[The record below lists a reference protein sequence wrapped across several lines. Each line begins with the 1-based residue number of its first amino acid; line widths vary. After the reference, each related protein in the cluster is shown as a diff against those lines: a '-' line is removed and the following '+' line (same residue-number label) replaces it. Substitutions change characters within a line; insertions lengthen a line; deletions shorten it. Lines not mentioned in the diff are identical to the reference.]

1 MYDEIFQAER
11 KVADF
16 VRKNP
21 ELVVNANVSELA
33 NYSGVSDATVVRMC
47 KHLGYEGYYQMKI
60 CLSGD
65 LGGTGILLGRRNS
78 SDTKTDYF
86 RDIAEGIL
94 QTEAAVDETVFN
106 ESAELIKNSTMV
118 HLVGVGNTSPVCLYC
133 GFRLERIGIR
143 CTYDALPEYYMNHIS
158 LAPPTDV
165 VLAISW
171 SGTTRNVVS
180 ALKLAREKG
189 LKSVA
194 VTAYQRSPVSA
205 SADYLLLSALENGE
219 NGRMSQ
225 YSRMN
230 EMAVMEALI
239 QAGFIR
245 GVLDITTTEWCD
257 ELYGGVLGAGPHRLE
272 AAAMRGIPQ
281 VVSVG
286 ALDMVNF
293 GPYDTVPERYRD
305 RLLYKHNPTV
315 TLMRTTAAENVG
327 LGKVL
332 AEKLNLAKGDT
343 VLMLPLKGVSAIDAE
358 GQPFYGPEEDKALF
372 DTLRQRLGSQVIR
385 KELDCH
391 INDTEFAV
399 AAAKELIRLL

>member
-1 MYDEIFQAER
+1 MKSEVQKTVLETIDEMYDKIFQAER

-33 NYSGVSDATVVRMC
+33 NYSGVSDATVIRMC

-65 LGGTGILLGRRNS
+65 LGGTSILLGRRNS
-78 SDTKTDYF
+78 SDTKMDYF

-94 QTEAAVDETVFN
+94 QTEAAVDEAVFK
-106 ESAELIKNSTMV
+106 ESAELLKNSTMV

-158 LAPPTDV
+158 LASPTDV

-180 ALKLAREKG
+180 ALKLAKEKG
-189 LKSVA
+189 LKTVA
-194 VTAYQRSPVSA
+194 VTAYQRSSVSA

-230 EMAVMEALI
+230 EMAVVEALI
-239 QAGFIR
+239 QA
-245 GVLDITTTEWCD
+245 
-257 ELYGGVLGAGPHRLE
+257 
-272 AAAMRGIPQ
+272 
-281 VVSVG
+281 
-286 ALDMVNF
+286 
-293 GPYDTVPERYRD
+293 
-305 RLLYKHNPTV
+305 
-315 TLMRTTAAENVG
+315 
-327 LGKVL
+327 
-332 AEKLNLAKGDT
+332 
-343 VLMLPLKGVSAIDAE
+343 
-358 GQPFYGPEEDKALF
+358 
-372 DTLRQRLGSQVIR
+372 
-385 KELDCH
+385 
-391 INDTEFAV
+391 V
-399 AAAKELIRLL
+399 AAGKDEISEPEMWLSELKY